1 MKITEKLKQEIYEK
15 LKEGNT
21 FKATAKLYGIDYYEI
36 LKIFNEQNRLAKN
49 INRNHFNVAQN
60 SVRNKEIFEKI
71 LAGKTLQ
78 ELAQEYGILAPCIY
92 AVFIKLGGKKEQVNT
107 PKKIRN
113 KEIFEKILAGK
124 TLQELAQEYG
134 ILAPGIY
141 AVFIKL
147 GGKKEQVNTP
157 KKIREKEIKRM
168 IKAGKSAEEIANK
181 VSLSPLYIKR
191 YYFRQKNKLR
201 KK

>member
-107 PKKIRN
+107 PKKIR
-113 KEIFEKILAGK
+113 
-124 TLQELAQEYG
+124 
-134 ILAPGIY
+134 
-141 AVFIKL
+141 
-147 GGKKEQVNTP
+147 
-157 KKIREKEIKRM
+157 EKEIKRM